1 MEKSKGITLCDPETL
16 CPIKT
21 KKNYPANYLNHPKWE
36 LLDPT
41 PNIQKLF
48 KDFNKKYFEG
58 KIKGVAVVWGKLLDE
73 AGVTIFRERVRRRD
87 YDCRIVLSA
96 PLLRLRPRADL
107 INTLLHEMIH
117 AFLFVTFNEKERA
130 EHGPEFKKHM
140 RRLNK
145 DAGTAITIYHDFH
158 DEVDLYTKQHW
169 WRCNGPCQKWRPNF
183 GLVRKMRN
191 KPPGPSER
199 WWKKHSRDCG
209 GTFIKVRK
217 PGDMDAKPV
226 KMETT
231 GAQKKT
237 SPRPRNCR
245 CKRRAGCSL
254 APEISDQK
262 LRSTS
267 PCPACNEI
275 VHLDHLNEH
284 LDQCLK
290 TEACKDCIVCGS
302 SIPLKDYETHV
313 ISCADKKFSDV
324 QFKQS
329 HGCSC
334 SARDYEKQCSKC
346 SNSTDE
352 DVFKKCFICDCR
364 IASEDYEKHID
375 KCTALTKSPTN
386 PKMFKQNEEI
396 VNCIVCGIQI
406 LKEELHIHLEECD
419 GLLEIFENGE
429 EAMEERSIY
438 GDQCVCPICMNI
450 VLIEDM
456 NTHIDQCI
464 EK

>member
-1 MEKSKGITLCDPETL
+1 MEKTKAVTLCDPETL
-16 CPIKT
+16 CPMKNT
-21 KKNYPANYLNHPKWE
+21 KKKYAANHLNHPKWE

-41 PNIQKLF
+41 PNIRQLF
-48 KDFNKKYFEG
+48 KDFNKKYFDG

-73 AGVTIFRERVRRRD
+73 AGTE
-87 YDCRIVLSA
+87 
-96 PLLRLRPRADL
+96 
-107 INTLLHEMIH
+107 
-117 AFLFVTFNEKERA
+117 
-130 EHGPEFKKHM
+130 
-140 RRLNK
+140 
-145 DAGTAITIYHDFH
+145 ITIYHDFH

-199 WWKKHSRDCG
+199 WWKKHSMECG

-226 KMETT
+226 KMVTT

-262 LRSTS
+262 SRSTS
-267 PCPACNEI
+267 PCPVCDEI

-284 LDQCLK
+284 LDQCLE
-290 TEACKDCIVCGS
+290 TENCKDCIVCGH
-302 SIPLKDYETHV
+302 SIPLKDYEEHV
-313 ISCADKKFSDV
+313 ISCADRKFSDN
-324 QFKQS
+324 QFKQTS
-329 HGCSC
+329 VV
-334 SARDYEKQCSKC
+334 AEDYEKYGNKC
-346 SNSTDE
+346 FNHEEKLLTHDA
-352 DVFKKCFICDCR
+352 FKKCFKCDCR
-364 IASEDYEKHID
+364 IASEDFEKHIGE
-375 KCTALTKSPTN
+375 CTALTNCVPTLFD
-386 PKMFKQNEEI
+386 PKEEI
-396 VNCIVCGIQI
+396 ANCLVCGIHI
-406 LKEELHIHLEECD
+406 LKAELHIHLEECD

-429 EAMEERSIY
+429 ETTEEQNIY
-438 GDQCVCPICMNI
+438 GDQCVCPICMKI

-456 NTHIDQCI
+456 DFHIDKCI

>member
-1 MEKSKGITLCDPETL
+1 M
-16 CPIKT
+16 KT

-48 KDFNKKYFEG
+48 KDFNKKYFDG
-58 KIKGVAVVWGKLLDE
+58 DVKGVAVVWGKLLDE
-73 AGVTIFRERVRRRD
+73 AGVTIFRERGRRRD

-96 PLLRLRPRADL
+96 PLLTLRPRADL

-117 AFLFVTFNEKERA
+117 AYLFVTFNKRDRA

-145 DAGTAITIYHDFH
+145 EAGKTNDLFKIFH

-199 WWKKHSRDCG
+199 WWKNHSRECG

-226 KMETT
+226 KMVTT
-231 GAQKKT
+231 VAKKKT
-237 SPRPRNCR
+237 SPRPRTCR

-254 APEISDQK
+254 APEISHQK
-262 LRSTS
+262 SRATS
-267 PCPACNEI
+267 PCPACNKT

-284 LDQCLK
+284 LDQCL
-290 TEACKDCIVCGS
+290 TTANCNDCIICGN
-302 SIPLKDYETHV
+302 SIPLKDYEAHV

-324 QFKQS
+324 HFKQCDK
-329 HGCSC
+329 CSC
-334 SARDYEKQCSKC
+334 SVIAEDFEKHCSKC
-346 SNSTDE
+346 SNQELEFRTD
-352 DVFKKCFICDCR
+352 DGTFKKCFICDCR

-375 KCTALTKSPTN
+375 KCTAHTKSPKN
-386 PKMFKQNEEI
+386 CMPKLFEQNEEMS
-396 VNCIVCGIQI
+396 NCIVCGMHI
-406 LKEELHIHLEECD
+406 LKEELDIHLEECD
-419 GLLEIFENGE
+419 GLLDIFENGE
-429 EAMEERSIY
+429 EATEEQNIY
-438 GDQCVCPICMNI
+438 GDQCVCPICMEVVSIEVMNI
-450 VLIEDM
+450 
-456 NTHIDQCI
+456 HIDHCI